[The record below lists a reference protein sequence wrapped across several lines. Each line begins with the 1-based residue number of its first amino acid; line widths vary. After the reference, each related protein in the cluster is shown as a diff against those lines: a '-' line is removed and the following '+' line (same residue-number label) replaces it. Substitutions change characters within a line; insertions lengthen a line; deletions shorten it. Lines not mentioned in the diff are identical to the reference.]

1 MRDQLR
7 DRRTVF
13 SIAVMP
19 LVLYPL
25 LGMLLLQIAQFT
37 REHPISICMVGVDHL
52 PEIDSSGAVVPP
64 LLLNDRELAG
74 DLAPESIKVRLNS
87 YRWNQLGLNTESI
100 DAAEQVLETVQ
111 TWASDGVYDAV
122 IVIPPGL
129 GNANE
134 DSPPIDVLYNA
145 RREQSARGHSL
156 ATGLLGRWRQQWVQ
170 NRLQARGIDLPSIEP
185 VRIEQ
190 HNLTPD
196 HSPRAAFW
204 SKLLP
209 FVMLIWA
216 MTGAFYPAIDLVAG
230 EKERGTLET
239 LLCSPALRGEIVW
252 GKLATVTTFSMAT
265 AILNAG
271 SMLMT
276 SVFIF
281 QHIGLDS
288 SSMGT
293 PPLIPMLW
301 LLVAL
306 VPLSALFSAMALAV
320 AAMARSSK
328 EGQYYLM
335 PLMMMML
342 PLVLLPML
350 PGMDMSIGTSI
361 IPVTGMFL
369 LVRTLVDGEFVTA
382 LFHLPVVFAVTLGCL
397 SLATTWARRQFESES
412 VLFGGA
418 DQWELSGWVKHLWR
432 DRQRAATTP
441 QAFACAAII
450 LVGLFFGKLV
460 VSEVPTS
467 FAGIAKL
474 ILYPQFGLILV
485 PTLLMATVLTTSLK
499 DSLRIRVGRPG
510 ALLVAILLGIALH
523 PTYVMLASVIS
534 YAYPISEQAAASMK
548 PFSDQIAA
556 APWFTAVFLMA
567 IVPAICEE
575 LAFRGFIFG
584 GLIRNR
590 SRLRAVLI
598 TALMFGISHGV
609 LQQSIAASLMG
620 LLLGYVALKTGSVLP
635 GILIHLVNNTLSI
648 SMGRIADSTS
658 SLASI
663 VMTSTESGSPA
674 YQPIYVIG
682 SIAVAIT
689 CVIYF
694 VTMQENEAD
703 GKADLVE
710 RPQLLRDPTT
720 SLAHGF
726 PSI

>member
-1 MRDQLR
+1 MESNRTPT
-7 DRRTVF
+7 DRKTQANR
-13 SIAVMP
+13 IAKT
-19 LVLYPL
+19 
-25 LGMLLLQIAQFT
+25 AT
-37 REHPISICMVGVDHL
+37 S
-52 PEIDSSGAVVPP
+52 
-64 LLLNDRELAG
+64 
-74 DLAPESIKVRLNS
+74 
-87 YRWNQLGLNTESI
+87 
-100 DAAEQVLETVQ
+100 
-111 TWASDGVYDAV
+111 WASDGVYDAV
-122 IVIPPGL
+122 IIIPPSITT
-129 GNANE
+129 ARPSDAKSSDQVVE
-134 DSPPIDVLYNA
+134 VLYNA
-145 RREQSARGHSL
+145 RRDQSARANVIAMGIL
-156 ATGLLGRWRQQWVQ
+156 DRWQQQWVQ
-170 NRLQARGIDLPSIEP
+170 NRLAIRGINLAELKPARIEP
-185 VRIEQ
+185 F
-190 HNLTPD
+190 NLTPE
-196 HSPRAAFW
+196 HSQRAALW

-252 GKLATVTTFSMAT
+252 GKLFAVTTFSMAT

-281 QHIGLDS
+281 QHIGLGS
-288 SSMGT
+288 ESMGA

-306 VPLSALFSAMALAV
+306 IPLSALFSAMALAV

-350 PGMDMSIGTSI
+350 PGMDISIGTSI

-369 LVRTLVDGEFVTA
+369 LVRTLVDGQFVTA
-382 LFHLPVVFAVTLGCL
+382 LFHLPIVFAVTIGCL

-432 DRQRAATTP
+432 DRQRAATAP

-450 LVGLFFGKLV
+450 LVGLFFGKLAV
-460 VSEVPTS
+460 TELPSTY
-467 FAGIAKL
+467 AGVAKL

-499 DSLRIRVGRPG
+499 DSLRVRLGRPSS
-510 ALLVAILLGIALH
+510 LLVAAVLGIALH
-523 PTYVMLASVIS
+523 PSYVMLASLIS

-548 PFSDQIAA
+548 PFSDQIMA
-556 APWFTAVFLMA
+556 APWLSAVFLMA
-567 IVPAICEE
+567 LVPAVCEE

-584 GLIRNR
+584 GLVRNR
-590 SRLRAVLI
+590 GRLRAVLV
-598 TALMFGISHGV
+598 TALMFGVSHGV
-609 LQQSIAASLMG
+609 LQQSIAATVMG
-620 LLLGYVALKTGSVLP
+620 VLLGYVALKTGSVLP
-635 GILIHLVNNTLSI
+635 GILIHLANNALSV
-648 SMGRIADSTS
+648 SLPRIADSTS
-658 SLASI
+658 PVASMI
-663 VMTSTESGSPA
+663 VTTSETGAPV
-674 YQPIYVIG
+674 YHPIYIIG

-689 CVIYF
+689 AILYF
-694 VTMQENEAD
+694 INLDEDTAD
-703 GKADLVE
+703 GSVD
-710 RPQLLRDPTT
+710 RIQGINWFRDPGA
-720 SLAHGF
+720 SPL
-726 PSI
+726 